1 MMEEYINSKQYIN
14 CNGKLLDISQ
24 PKVMGI
30 LNITPDSFFDGGKY
44 QTSESIEKR
53 VQNMLTDGADIIDIG
68 AYSSRPGAVHIS
80 TQEEKQRLASALEI
94 IRKNFPD
101 LILSIDTFRSEI
113 AQFVVENFDVDIIND
128 ISAGEMDDKMFDTV
142 VSLNVPYVMMHMKGT
157 PQDMQNKPDYQY
169 DVVYEIIDYFSSKVE
184 ELKQRGVHDIIIDPG
199 FGFGKTLDHNY
210 ELLNRMKEL
219 QIFELPLL
227 IGLSRKS
234 MIYNLLDS
242 DPQKALNGTSILNMV
257 SLQNGASIIRVHD
270 VKEAKECVTL
280 FNKLQSVKNA

>member
-1 MMEEYINSKQYIN
+1 MEGYIKSNQYIN
-14 CNGKLLDISQ
+14 CKGKLLDISQ

-44 QTSESIEKR
+44 LDQNSIVQR
-53 VQNMLTDGADIIDIG
+53 VKNMLEDGADIIDIG

-80 TQEEKQRLASALEI
+80 IQEEKQRLSSALEI
-94 IRKNFPD
+94 IRRKFPE
-101 LILSIDTFRSEI
+101 IIISIDTFRSEI
-113 AQFVVENFDVDIIND
+113 AQFVVEDYGVDIIND
-128 ISAGEMDDKMFDTV
+128 ISAGEMDEKMFDTV
-142 VSLNVPYVMMHMKGT
+142 EYLNVPYIMMHMKGT
-157 PQDMQNKPDYQY
+157 PQDMQNKPDYEY
-169 DVVYEIIDYFSSKVE
+169 DVLYEIIDYFSGKVE

>member
-1 MMEEYINSKQYIN
+1 MEKFIESSQYIN
-14 CNGKLLDISQ
+14 CNGKLLNISE
-24 PKVMGI
+24 PKIMGI

-44 QTSESIEKR
+44 HDQDAIIDR
-53 VQNMLTDGADIIDIG
+53 IQNMLTEGADIIDIG
-68 AYSSRPGAVHIS
+68 AYSSRPGAVHI
-80 TQEEKQRLASALEI
+80 TVQEEKQRLASALQVIRKKFPEI
-94 IRKNFPD
+94 I
-101 LILSIDTFRSEI
+101 ISIDTFRSEI
-113 AQFVVENFDVDIIND
+113 AQFVVEEYGVDIIND
-128 ISAGEMDDKMFDTV
+128 ISAGEMDKKMFDTV
-142 VSLNVPYVMMHMKGT
+142 ELLNVPYIMMHMKGT
-157 PQDMQNKPDYQY
+157 PQDMQNKPDYEY
-169 DVVYEIIDYFSSKVE
+169 DVVYEIIDYFSGKVE